1 MAEEDE
7 DLRGLFM
14 RNGVIGIFCYEIDD
28 KQ

>member
-7 DLRGLFM
+7 DLRELFM
-14 RNGVIGIFCYEIDD
+14 RNGVIGIFCCDLDD